1 MDKYISRDKVI
12 ELITED
18 KVRMDDNT
26 LRVAAAIGGSYSAI
40 DCFNAINDTCYRHI
54 KSVKEIPEADVVPVK
69 HGRWISIGHKL
80 SRICSVCNCDEPYK
94 FADDDAN
101 VYDYCPNC
109 GAKMDGGA

>member
-1 MDKYISRDKVI
+1 MAEYIEREEAKHVMALIVLEAIAYPDTYTCGEAKRAI
-12 ELITED
+12 E
-18 KVRMDDNT
+18 
-26 LRVAAAIGGSYSAI
+26 S
-40 DCFNAINDTCYRHI
+40 
-54 KSVKEIPEADVVPVK
+54 IPTADVQPVK

-109 GAKMDGGA
+109 GARMDGET

>member
-1 MDKYISRDKVI
+1 MAIMIKGMEMPKGCASCFLKYGSCSSIRRRVNESKVG
-12 ELITED
+12 
-18 KVRMDDNT
+18 KWCPAN
-26 LRVAAAIGGSYSAI
+26 
-40 DCFNAINDTCYRHI
+40 YRHPDCPLI
-54 KSVKEIPEADVVPVK
+54 EVPEDVQPVK

-109 GAKMDGGA
+109 GAKMDGET